1 MPIARTSRG
10 RCNTTHDQ
18 VALANSRV
26 LATRWC
32 APRGTADGR
41 VIVRRITLAS
51 TCFRTLRGAP
61 VKSDSPRSPFI
72 AAGGAPNVDRW
83 PGMEACEQRS
93 VRLSLAGHVSPRRLW
108 SERVEDAIRHV
119 RFRESM
125 DRREPRLAVPTCT
138 FCRRAGLARRRNT
151 SYALQRAKAPHVRP
165 LASPCD
171 EVRPR

>member
-26 LATRWC
+26 LATRWWIPHGI
-32 APRGTADGR
+32 AGGR
-41 VIVRRITLAS
+41 VIVRRIARAS
-51 TCFRTLRGAP
+51 TCFRTKRGAP

-93 VRLSLAGHVSPRRLW
+93 VRLPLAGHVSPRRLW
-108 SERVEDAIRHV
+108 SERVEDAR
-119 RFRESM
+119 S
-125 DRREPRLAVPTCT
+125 A
-138 FCRRAGLARRRNT
+138 
-151 SYALQRAKAPHVRP
+151 
-165 LASPCD
+165 
-171 EVRPR
+171 

>member
-26 LATRWC
+26 LATRRWI
-32 APRGTADGR
+32 PRGIAGGR
-41 VIVRRITLAS
+41 VIVRRIAPAS
-51 TCFRTLRGAP
+51 TCFRTMRGAP

-93 VRLSLAGHVSPRRLW
+93 VSFAPCGTRFAAPVM
-108 SERVEDAIRHV
+108 ERASRGCAFGMIAFARAWN
-119 RFRESM
+119 
-125 DRREPRLAVPTCT
+125 RREPRLAVSTCT
-138 FCRRAGLARRRNT
+138 FCRHAGLARRRNT
-151 SYALQRAKAPHVRP
+151 SLRATAGQSPARSAPGFTLR
-165 LASPCD
+165 
-171 EVRPR
+171 